1 MLMAPI
7 DKFVR
12 NQKLSRNARTLNA
25 SIHVA
30 MVCALLG
37 LDEKESSRIAEASAR
52 VFRILKKE
60 LPMDSKYRKG
70 YKMSAFMRNVNEIR
84 SYIESNL
91 IFGND
96 DEKLFKMIE
105 IERKKIAGESI

>member
-1 MLMAPI
+1 MLLAPI

-12 NQKLSRNARTLNA
+12 NQRLSKNARTLNA

-37 LDEKESSRIAEASAR
+37 LDEKESSRVAEASAR

-60 LPMDSKYRKG
+60 LPLDSKYRKG
-70 YKMSAFMRNVNEIR
+70 YKMSAFMLNVEEIR
-84 SYIESNL
+84 SYIESNM
-91 IFGND
+91 IFGN
-96 DEKLFKMIE
+96 EENLFKMME
-105 IERKKIAGESI
+105 IEKKKIAGESV

>member
-1 MLMAPI
+1 MLMLPI

-12 NQKLSRNARTLNA
+12 NQRLSKNARTLNA

-37 LDEKESSRIAEASAR
+37 LDEKESSTIAEASAR

-70 YKMSAFMRNVNEIR
+70 YKMSSFMRNVEEIR

-91 IFGND
+91 IFGNED
-96 DEKLFKMIE
+96 DLFKMME
-105 IERKKIAGESI
+105 IEKKKIAGESV

>member
-1 MLMAPI
+1 MLLAPI
-7 DKFVR
+7 EKFIR
-12 NQKLSRNARTLNA
+12 SQRLPKNARTLNA

-37 LDEKESSRIAEASAR
+37 YDEEESAKLSEASAR
-52 VFRILKKE
+52 TFRILKKE
-60 LPMDSKYRKG
+60 LPIDSKYRKG
-70 YKMSAFMRNVNEIR
+70 YKMSTFMRNVNEIR